1 MILPVVAFGD
11 PVLRKVAEDITPDY
25 PQLKE
30 LVANLFETMD
40 VADGVGLAAP
50 QIGLP
55 IRLFVVDLE
64 IVDEVKYK
72 GYRKAFINAHIIN
85 ESEETSLVEEGC
97 LSIPKI
103 RAQVARPEKIQMRY
117 FDENFVEH
125 TEWFDDFLARV
136 IQHEYDHIEGIL
148 FVDHLSPFKK
158 NLLKK
163 KLDLIST
170 GNINVSYKMK
180 FPKNISRRL

>member
-1 MILPVVAFGD
+1 
-11 PVLRKVAEDITPDY
+11 
-25 PQLKE
+25 
-30 LVANLFETMD
+30 
-40 VADGVGLAAP
+40 
-50 QIGLP
+50 
-55 IRLFVVDLE
+55 
-64 IVDEVKYK
+64 
-72 GYRKAFINAHIIN
+72 
-85 ESEETSLVEEGC
+85 
-97 LSIPKI
+97 
-103 RAQVARPEKIQMRY
+103 MRY

-180 FPKNISRRL
+180 FPKTIHRRL

>member
-103 RAQVARPEKIQMRY
+103 RAQVARPEK
-117 FDENFVEH
+117 NSN
-125 TEWFDDFLARV
+125 A
-136 IQHEYDHIEGIL
+136 
-148 FVDHLSPFKK
+148 
-158 NLLKK
+158 LL
-163 KLDLIST
+163 
-170 GNINVSYKMK
+170 
-180 FPKNISRRL
+180 R